1 MSKKILSLAF
11 VTLLLFSCKENNA
24 ETTQTENTT
33 PATETVQPEAQTER
47 NMQIDNTATQNQIEV
62 QQTPATPANSGP
74 IIQQQQ
80 TPQTTGQT
88 APGFSGKPNPPH
100 GQPGHRC
107 DVQVGAILP

>member
-24 ETTQTENTT
+24 EATQTENTT
-33 PATETVQPEAQTER
+33 PVTEAVQPEAQPEQ
-47 NMQIDNTATQNQIEV
+47 NMQTENTATQPQVEV
-62 QQTPATPANSGP
+62 QQPATNAGP
-74 IIQQQQ
+74 FIQQQQ
-80 TPQTTGQT
+80 PQQTTGQT